1 MRPARAGTNGRMDI
15 PHNGSRG
22 DREKADDEAPGLAS
36 IERPA
41 DDPQTRPALDPEVG
55 PDESETREDT

>member
-1 MRPARAGTNGRMDI
+1 MTARHDVPDDHPDAT
-15 PHNGSRG
+15 
-22 DREKADDEAPGLAS
+22 DEANGLAS

-55 PDESETREDT
+55 LVERETPEDA

>member
-1 MRPARAGTNGRMDI
+1 MQPARAGTNGRMDI
-15 PHNGSRG
+15 PRNGSHSA
-22 DREKADDEAPGLAS
+22 REKADDEAPGLAS